1 MDDCNGLHVSKIRTK
16 VPKVLNH
23 NFLRVRLAKLDLLK
37 LLESAKFVS
46 EKNVLKC
53 GTSIFQGF
61 FV

>member
-1 MDDCNGLHVSKIRTK
+1 MDDCDGLHVSKIRTK
-16 VPKVLNH
+16 VAKVLNH

-37 LLESAKFVS
+37 LLESAKFAS
-46 EKNVLKC
+46 EKNVLKS